1 MAKTEPNM
9 FGAFNPE
16 TFVKA
21 FPFAN
26 QFGDMGKDAMNASTE
41 SAKASVKS
49 FQDASAAMMR
59 QAQDRMSMT
68 VETGKTLAGAKT
80 VEEAMEIQS
89 DYMKTAFKA
98 HMDGLNELAGIYS
111 TAMKDCLEPFAGYT
125 KDVMAETKKATAKAK
140 AAAS

>member
-1 MAKTEPNM
+1 MAKTETNM
-9 FGAFNPE
+9 FGAFTPE
-16 TFVKA
+16 TFTKA

-26 QFGDMGKDAMNASTE
+26 QFGDMGKEAVTASTE

-80 VEEAMEIQS
+80 MEEAMEIQS
-89 DYMKTAFKA
+89 DYVRTAFKA
-98 HMDGLNELAGIYS
+98 HMDGLSELAGIYS
-111 TAMKDCLEPFAGYT
+111 TAMKDCMEPFAGYT
-125 KDVMAETKKATAKAK
+125 KDMIAETKKATTKAK
-140 AAAS
+140 AS

>member
-1 MAKTEPNM
+1 MAKTETNM
-9 FGAFNPE
+9 FGAFAPE

-26 QFGDMGKDAMNASTE
+26 QFGDMGKDAMTASSE

-80 VEEAMEIQS
+80 VEEAVEIQS
-89 DYMKTAFKA
+89 GFMRSAMKA
-98 HMDGLNELAGIYS
+98 HMDGLSELAGIYS
-111 TAMKDCLEPFAGYT
+111 SAMKDCMEPFSGYT
-125 KDVMAETKKATAKAK
+125 KEMIAETKKAAAKVK
-140 AAAS
+140 AS

>member
-1 MAKTEPNM
+1 MAKTETNM

-21 FPFAN
+21 FPFAT
-26 QFGDMGKDAMNASTE
+26 QFGDMGKDAMTASTE

-49 FQDASAAMMR
+49 FQDASAAVMR

-89 DYMKTAFKA
+89 NYVKSAFKA

-111 TAMKDCLEPFAGYT
+111 SAMKDCIEPFSGYT
-125 KDVMAETKKATAKAK
+125 KEMIAETKKAATKAK
-140 AAAS
+140 AS